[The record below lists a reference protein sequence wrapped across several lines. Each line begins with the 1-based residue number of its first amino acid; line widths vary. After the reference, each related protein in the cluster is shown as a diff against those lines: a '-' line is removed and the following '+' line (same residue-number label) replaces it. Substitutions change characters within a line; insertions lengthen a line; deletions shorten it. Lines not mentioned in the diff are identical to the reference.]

1 MHLFC
6 KHLIYHLM
14 RVILFTILLFTS
26 TQFFGQSFKVDSFFS
41 DSNRNGKIEGVIL
54 DSENEEN
61 PLAFADISVKDTS
74 ISTTSEID
82 GTFSLNLKPG
92 KYTLIISFIG
102 YKTTEVSNVIVTSN
116 QPLKFNQKLIA
127 LEMNS
132 DISSN
137 NFFEK

>member
-1 MHLFC
+1 
-6 KHLIYHLM
+6 M